1 MKCKWCGFEIDNT
14 LWSYDIS
21 CPDDDKFNYNGF
33 WCSGK
38 QGVYPTEDDCTRD
51 HAPLTKEDKVKQLL
65 EKINIH

>member
-14 LWSYDIS
+14 RWSYTIS
-21 CPDDDKFNYNGF
+21 NTEHGKLNYNGF

-38 QGVYPTEDDCTRD
+38 QGVLPTEDDCTRY
-51 HAPLTKEDKVKQLL
+51 HVLYTKEDKVKQLL